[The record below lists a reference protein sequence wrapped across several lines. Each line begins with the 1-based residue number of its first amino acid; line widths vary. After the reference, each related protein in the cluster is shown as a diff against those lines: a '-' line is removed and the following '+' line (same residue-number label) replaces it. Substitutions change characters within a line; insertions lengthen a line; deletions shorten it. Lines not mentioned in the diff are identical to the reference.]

1 MTDIGRW
8 VLENPRTLAAIIT
21 VSYVAAFLIYGYQDN
36 RLRVNCLISPD
47 RSGIYMWAVIL
58 LGPVGLAIWWVAY
71 ARAVDESAR
80 LEESEGEDAWRG
92 RSDPLGRV
100 GDRRPRS
107 APGVRGHGPAH
118 RHRVRRRLPPG
129 E

>member
-36 RLRVNCLISPD
+36 HLRVNYLISPD
-47 RSGIYMWAVIL
+47 RSGIYLWAVIL
-58 LGPVGLAIWWVAY
+58 LGPIGLAIWWVAY
-71 ARAVDESAR
+71 ARVLDECVR
-80 LEESEGEDAWRG
+80 LAELEGEESWRA
-92 RSDPLGRV
+92 RSDPVGRTR
-100 GDRRPRS
+100 DRRPRWGP
-107 APGVRGHGPAH
+107 AVRGHGPAH